1 MIEAE
6 PMDFDASRRRLRFA
20 MDDALAQLAAVTADP
35 LQSDIYLDVTADPEF
50 GAMIERDGDRFRVCL
65 TTGCVDTL
73 DLLWTEALRD
83 PDLLMVGD
91 ARITDDVA
99 AVTHLSLVW
108 LCLHELAHVRLLHF
122 DLTGHSGLPETHGIL
137 QFALTGLAKRE
148 AAPVDALDPKDRT
161 LAFPCM
167 ELQADSEAIDILLD
181 AYDEDRWEELRLRAA
196 SIFAVMALIER
207 EDRRHEEPGNTHP
220 LSSTR
225 FFVMLNHLFQMWL
238 YPGAE
243 LKETD
248 DGTMV
253 IPEKEPTA
261 EELQAYSRVVLG
273 PAVKDAIALA
283 VTAKARSFIADV
295 GGDSPLIFDLETS
308 QYGTDLSETDLKS
321 AGGRE
326 WFRLL
331 SVNEKLMSLTGLRR
345 APSRA

>member
-1 MIEAE
+1 MTADIVHTE
-6 PMDFDASRRRLRFA
+6 DRLRRA
-20 MDDALAQLAAVTADP
+20 MDDAIAQLTTVTDEPLPDDVYLAVED
-35 LQSDIYLDVTADPEF
+35 DPEF
-50 GAMIERDGDRFRVCL
+50 GAMIELDGDRFRVCL
-65 TTGCVDTL
+65 TTGCVATL

-83 PDLLMVGD
+83 PDLLLVGD

-99 AVTHLSLVW
+99 ALTHLSLIW

-122 DLTGHSGLPETHGIL
+122 DLTGRSRLEETRGSL
-137 QFALTGLAKRE
+137 QFSLTGLAKR
-148 AAPVDALDPKDRT
+148 ASAPIDTLEPEHRK

-167 ELQADSEAIDILLD
+167 ELQADSEAIEILLD
-181 AYDEDRWEELRLRAA
+181 VYDRDRWEDLRLRAA

-207 EDRRHEEPGNTHP
+207 EDQRYEEPGNTHP
-220 LSSTR
+220 LASTR
-225 FFVMLNHLFQMWL
+225 FFLMLNHLFQMWL

-243 LKETD
+243 LQETD

-261 EELQAYSRVVLG
+261 EEFQAYSQAVLG
-273 PAVKDAIALA
+273 PAIMDAIALA

-295 GGDSPLIFDLETS
+295 GGDSPLIFDMETS
-308 QYGTDLSETDLKS
+308 QYGTDLSEGSLKS

-331 SVNEKLMSLTGLRR
+331 SVNEKLMTMTGLRR